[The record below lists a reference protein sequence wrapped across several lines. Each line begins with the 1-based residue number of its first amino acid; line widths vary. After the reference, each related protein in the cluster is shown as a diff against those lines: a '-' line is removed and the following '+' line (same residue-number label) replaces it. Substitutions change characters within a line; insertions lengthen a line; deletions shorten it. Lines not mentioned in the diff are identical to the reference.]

1 MHKFYWLDK
10 IKSSD
15 WKTVGERAF
24 YLAHLMEQGYP
35 IVSGFVIP
43 ANSFWQFLQ
52 CIDWSDPLLL
62 EFPNYAL
69 HFNVN
74 NYQQL
79 QQISQSINYNIASTD
94 LPSDLFL
101 SLESA
106 IKNLNAEVLIFQL
119 VLASPRLKTLGILEP
134 IICQAIPKEF
144 VPGIKQAWAE
154 IFNAKSLL
162 YWHSQ
167 QVEIPQLQP
176 VVIVQPVQ
184 SAIASGN
191 IKAFTNSW
199 EIQATHGLGVSIELG
214 QVIPDSYIISAEN
227 CTVENKKLGNKT
239 IVYNPDARIV
249 KVSDTDTWQGNYHTQ
264 IPFPKTLAALQIFL
278 LPEKIQKEFV
288 LEEKQ
293 LQSLIQLT
301 QGIVNS
307 IGTNF
312 GVKWSFSQRSNDAK
326 IELLITDFERFPQED
341 KILAKLPQSAKEEKS
356 ISIPNTEHPIVKG
369 IVASS
374 GKVTAKAIVIKNIP
388 PEVEEFPDRAILVV
402 PVIIPSY
409 LPLLKK
415 VSGIISEQGGITSHA
430 AILAREIGIPAIVGA
445 TNSTNIIKTGD
456 HILIDG
462 NNGAIY
468 LAKEDNYDPH
478 KLEMPVVE
486 NSLKNQ
492 NLPPIGTKLFVN
504 LSQINSIK
512 KVPDSQIDG
521 VGLLRSELM
530 AIELLENHHPL
541 WWIQQGR
548 QSELVVLMVKKL
560 SQFAAAFT
568 PKPVFYR
575 SLDLALFNSS
585 DREKIFTKIPEEF
598 ITNYSGN
605 QDNQTEANLH
615 NHRTNYSNPI
625 LGRHGTFS
633 YMLEPSL
640 LDLEIDILS
649 QVYELGYTNVH
660 LILPFVRSVEEFQFC
675 QNRIQTKWENR
686 PNHFQIWIMA
696 EIPSVLFLLPE
707 YVKAG
712 VRGIAI
718 GTNDLTQL
726 LLGVDREEEQM
737 ASAFD
742 TRQPA
747 VMRAIQQLISQ
758 AKTSGIPCSICGDAP
773 ALYPEIIDNLIRWG
787 ITSISVNV
795 DAVDKTYNSIARAE
809 QRLILEAAQINN
821 LGSRF

>member
-134 IICQAIPKEF
+134 IICQAIPEEF

-176 VVIVQPVQ
+176 VVIVQPIQ

-341 KILAKLPQSAKEEKS
+341 KTLAKLPQSAKEEKS
-356 ISIPNTEHPIVKG
+356 ISIPNTEHPIVKD

-456 HILIDG
+456 HLLIDG
-462 NNGAIY
+462 NNGEVH
-468 LAKEDNYDPH
+468 LAKEDNYYPH
-478 KLEMPVVE
+478 KLEMPVLE

-512 KVPDSQIDG
+512 KIQDSQIDG

-548 QSELVVLMVKKL
+548 QSELVSLMVEKL

-568 PKPVFYR
+568 PKQVFYR
-575 SLDLALFNSS
+575 SLDLGLFNSS
-585 DREKIFTKIPEEF
+585 DREKTFTKIPEEF

-625 LGRHGTFS
+625 LGRHG
-633 YMLEPSL
+633 
-640 LDLEIDILS
+640 
-649 QVYELGYTNVH
+649 
-660 LILPFVRSVEEFQFC
+660 
-675 QNRIQTKWENR
+675 
-686 PNHFQIWIMA
+686 
-696 EIPSVLFLLPE
+696 
-707 YVKAG
+707 
-712 VRGIAI
+712 
-718 GTNDLTQL
+718 
-726 LLGVDREEEQM
+726 
-737 ASAFD
+737 
-742 TRQPA
+742 
-747 VMRAIQQLISQ
+747 
-758 AKTSGIPCSICGDAP
+758 
-773 ALYPEIIDNLIRWG
+773 IR
-787 ITSISVNV
+787 
-795 DAVDKTYNSIARAE
+795 
-809 QRLILEAAQINN
+809 
-821 LGSRF
+821 

>member
-1 MHKFYWLDK
+1 MYKFYWLDK

-35 IVSGFVIP
+35 IVPGFVIP

-52 CIDWSDPLLL
+52 HINWSDPLLVD
-62 EFPNYAL
+62 FPNSTL

-74 NYQQL
+74 DYQQL

-94 LPSDLFL
+94 LPSELLL

-119 VLASPRLKTLGILEP
+119 DLVSPHLKTLGILEP
-134 IICQAIPKEF
+134 IICQTRPEEF

-191 IKAFTNSW
+191 IQAYTNSW
-199 EIQATHGLGVSIELG
+199 KIQATHGLGVSIDRG
-214 QVIPDSYIISAEN
+214 QIIPDSYLISAEN
-227 CTVENKKLGNKT
+227 CTVENKKLGNK
-239 IVYNPDARIV
+239 IIAYNLEPRIV
-249 KVSDTDTWQGNYHTQ
+249 QVSYIDKWQGNYHTQ
-264 IPFPKTLAALQIFL
+264 IPLPKTLSALQTFL
-278 LPEKIQKEFV
+278 LPEKLQKELV

-301 QGIVNS
+301 QDIANN

-326 IELLITDFERFPQED
+326 VELLITDFKRFPQNE
-341 KILAKLPQSAKEEKS
+341 QNSAKFPKSAKKEQS
-356 ISIPNTEHPIVKG
+356 ISISNTEHPIVKG
-369 IVASS
+369 VVASS

-388 PEVEEFPDRAILVV
+388 PEIEEFPDRAILVV

-409 LPLLKK
+409 LSLLKK
-415 VSGIISEQGGITSHA
+415 ASGIISEQGGITSHA

-456 HILIDG
+456 HLLIDG

-468 LAKEDNYDPH
+468 LTKEENYYPH
-478 KLEMPVVE
+478 KLERPVVE
-486 NSLKNQ
+486 NPLKNP
-492 NLPPIGTKLFVN
+492 NSPPIGTKLFVN

-512 KVPDSQIDG
+512 KVQNSLIDG

-548 QSELVVLMVKKL
+548 QSELVGLMVEKL

-568 PKPVFYR
+568 PKQIFYR
-575 SLDLALFNSS
+575 SLDLGLFNSS
-585 DREKIFTKIPEEF
+585 DREKTFTKMPEEF

-605 QDNQTEANLH
+605 QDNQTEANIH
-615 NHRTNYSNPI
+615 NNWTHYSNPI
-625 LGRHGTFS
+625 LGGHGTFS

-649 QVYELGYTNVH
+649 QVYELGYTNIH

-675 QNRIQTKWENR
+675 QSRIQTKWKNQ

-696 EIPSVLFLLPE
+696 EVPSVLFLLPE

-726 LLGVDREEEQM
+726 LLGVDREQEQM

-742 TRQPA
+742 SRQPA
-747 VMRAIQQLISQ
+747 VMRAIQQLIFQ
-758 AKTSGIPCSICGDAP
+758 AKNSGIPCSICGDAP

-809 QRLILEAAQINN
+809 QRLILEAVQIQN
-821 LGSRF
+821 LGDRF